1 MIGFFNWTPEMADEE
16 KVEEYDHRSLSDWS
30 NVNSTNGTMHL
41 SEDMV
46 FNNGHRLSITV
57 YRWVKTAIPTP
68 LIT

>member
-1 MIGFFNWTPEMADEE
+1 MADEE

-57 YRWVKTAIPTP
+57 YR
-68 LIT
+68 